1 MLLRFRFIFEDLGI
15 CSLVKGLEE
24 IDVRKKYKRRGMFR
38 NIPNWEKKKGV
49 PFMNY
54 GLLILIEL
62 IFIIKENKISN
73 FINSTWNMLDGTSI
87 QIIQSEQ
94 SRRVFC

>member
-1 MLLRFRFIFEDLGI
+1 
-15 CSLVKGLEE
+15 
-24 IDVRKKYKRRGMFR
+24 
-38 NIPNWEKKKGV
+38 
-49 PFMNY
+49 MNY

-73 FINSTWNMLDGTSI
+73 FINSTWNMLAGTSI

>member
-1 MLLRFRFIFEDLGI
+1 M
-15 CSLVKGLEE
+15 
-24 IDVRKKYKRRGMFR
+24 
-38 NIPNWEKKKGV
+38 EKKKGV

-73 FINSTWNMLDGTSI
+73 FINSTWNMLAGTSI